1 MKTNYKEKELYEL
14 AQKKVQRLR
23 GFYIHSFIFIVGIVV
38 FVAKTYFGVPLN
50 FIPLSY
56 LNWFVMAIWA
66 TTYVISALPIFFE
79 YSIFGKRW
87 EDKKMKQLLEKDKKS
102 WE

>member
-1 MKTNYKEKELYEL
+1 METNYQEKELYEL

-23 GFYIHSFIFIVGIVV
+23 GFYMHSFVFIAGIVV
-38 FVAKTYFGVPLN
+38 FVAKTYFGVSLN

-66 TTYVISALPIFFE
+66 TTYVICALSIFFE
-79 YSIFGKRW
+79 FSIFGKSW
-87 EDKKMKQLLEKDKKS
+87 EDKKTKQLLEKDKKY
-102 WE
+102 WQ